1 MGPIEAVVIGA
12 GGRGTAYS
20 RFGLQYPNE
29 LVVTAV
35 AEPDEQRRTRLA
47 IEHDIPAERC
57 YAGWEELAAAGQ
69 IAQTAINCTMDRQ
82 HYDSTLALLDAGYD
96 VLLEKPMSPVLE
108 ENVRLV
114 QYAEECGRALQICH
128 VLRYAPFWRALREV
142 IQSGKLGRIISVD
155 HRENLSFWHMSHSY
169 VRGNWRNEA
178 TSGPMILTKC
188 CHDFDILYWLLRQRV
203 VTLSSFGDLTHFR
216 PENAPEGA
224 PPRCTDGCPVEEE
237 CKYFAPRIYGH
248 EGDRWPLNAVALTP
262 TVEARMEALRTGPYG
277 RCVYH
282 CDNNVVDHQVVSMAL
297 EDSTTVNLTMQG
309 QGDEECRSMRYDGTA
324 ATLYAK
330 FSHLGDKITIR
341 HHRSGRTERVPVT
354 AVDNSAHGGG
364 DFGIVRSFLN
374 TVNGQPD
381 ESATTA
387 RESLE
392 SHLLAFAAEE
402 ARHSRTTV
410 NMADFRARAEGAARA
425 YRQ

>member
-1 MGPIEAVVIGA
+1 MPPIEAVVIGA
-12 GGRGTAYS
+12 GSRGTAYS
-20 RFGLQYPNE
+20 RFGLQHPNE
-29 LVVTAV
+29 LIVTAV

-57 YAGWEELAAAGQ
+57 FAGWEDLMAAGQ

-114 QYAEECGRALQICH
+114 QYAEERERALQVCH

-142 IQSGKLGRIISVD
+142 IQSGRLGRIVSVD
-155 HRENLSFWHMSHSY
+155 HRENLAFWHMSHSY

-188 CHDFDILYWLLRQRV
+188 CHDFDILYWLLRQPV
-203 VTLSSFGDLTHFR
+203 TTLSSFGSLTHFR

-224 PPRCTDGCPVEEE
+224 PLRCTDGCLAEES
-237 CKYFAPRIYGH
+237 CKYFAPRLYARDIDG
-248 EGDRWPLNAVALTP
+248 WPFNAVALTP

-282 CDNNVVDHQVVSMAL
+282 CDNDVVDHQVVSMELA
-297 EDSTTVNLTMQG
+297 DGTTVNLTMQG

-324 ATLYAK
+324 ATLYGK
-330 FSHLGDKITIR
+330 FSSRGDKLTIR
-341 HHRSGRTERVPVT
+341 YHRTGQEERVPVT
-354 AVDNSAHGGG
+354 AIDNSSHGGG
-364 DFGIVRSFLN
+364 DFGIVRSF
-374 TVNGQPD
+374 VNAVQGRPD
-381 ESATTA
+381 DSVTTA

-402 ARHSRTTV
+402 ARKSRQAIR
-410 NMADFRARAEGAARA
+410 MDDFRAQAEASARA
-425 YRQ
+425 YPQ